1 MHLQQNLS
9 QETSLEESDIH
20 TFKREQGLW
29 YIYLPEYLQQ
39 GWSKKDLQ
47 MTDGAHKFLN
57 RMSKGAEILKLK
69 FDTQP
74 SAGADALDLLEHCG
88 APKGGALYVYTPGK
102 GPLDGAVYWICD
114 LALFVFGD
122 LPPQIYVRRIVE
134 AANGSELFADV

>member
-1 MHLQQNLS
+1 MHLQHNLV
-9 QETSLEESDIH
+9 QETSLEEAHSH
-20 TFKREQGLW
+20 TFKREEGLW
-29 YIYLPEYLQQ
+29 YIYLPEYLHQ

-57 RMSKGAEILKLK
+57 RISRGAEVLNLR
-69 FDTQP
+69 FDTRA
-74 SAGADALDLLEHCG
+74 SDGADVLDLLEYCG

-122 LPPQIYVRRIVE
+122 LPQQIYIQRV
-134 AANGSELFADV
+134 AATNSVCAETD